1 MGTVTFDGNKFHV
14 IGKVKRRPDPGFP
27 AVQAATGQRQPTD
40 LSLFQQ
46 ATLTGP
52 LGIGQR
58 QGNDPTRVWASR
70 NVNTV
75 EEGQITRG
83 PQKQSVTIPSG
94 TIAYNRF
101 QHAFS
106 DLYAMSRRTTLV
118 GGGQTGTK
126 FYFHAAPDDRGLGWP
141 VLESSVGRQSFI
153 GTRTMNLTKGTMQT
167 SDQVDPLEP
176 TATGQPYSRWLSPP
190 LASQTISAQNWT
202 LNIARSAAI
211 AGRTLEWQLR
221 LYVFRP
227 SARLLVDYI
236 IGSST
241 SAIKYSSDSNP
252 TAVGLERSFQ
262 DGAFSGSAITVH
274 DGDILVCEIYTRLV
288 VGPGQFTKL
297 YYDGSTE
304 TTTDN
309 TTVSDH
315 ASFLQSANALTLSG
329 AAPSKVAGRLV
340 RFDAATDAFSDTTV
354 DTDTD
359 LNYCQAVVQAPER
372 FLALSAFVFGG
383 SGGQNFN
390 AVVQSWDGATW
401 EATDVKV
408 QNNFLF
414 LDMTLVGR
422 AVYLLY
428 VNDVSYPTWWR
439 LASMSEGNNF
449 QSLTEKYTVTSAE
462 LPRGLASYPN
472 SSGNEA
478 PWVAAAD
485 GLYMQDTKVADWD
498 NEHATTTGRLKRFWI
513 DGQDALVWTD
523 GRQLFYGF
531 WNSAGAFERRS
542 LAPPQLPEAQQGNIQ
557 DFTHTDERKWTVAAV
572 GGEDASHNASAFVR
586 THDNR
591 LWHVPYSNATADRK
605 VLACTLSKE
614 NDGRSRLML
623 SEENGVA
630 NDCDVFR
637 FDHFLENPLEVTGYA
652 YSASGTITDS
662 ERNMGFGGLLQKGFL
677 PIQIDADDLDTQSN
691 DTQKV
696 SIKDGQDGTAP
707 ANSQTIYSD
716 TPSPQQVWPDKTD
729 GSEGVGVGA
738 KRQQIEI
745 TLAGTV
751 GATVGPT
758 VKSVGIMYNIKPMKA
773 DGTPPDICTFTVS
786 RDPKDLARFQTRP
799 ELVLRNLR
807 TTYGKQELVVL
818 TYTEGKTSVT
828 IRGSL
833 MPFEAEE
840 SPRDDGDQ
848 GAVADT
854 SPITLQVRAVV

>member
-27 AVQAATGQRQPTD
+27 AVQAATGLRQPTD
-40 LSLFQQ
+40 LSLVQQ

-52 LGIGQR
+52 LGIGKR

-118 GGGQTGTK
+118 SGGQTGTK
-126 FYFHAAPDDRGLGWP
+126 FYFHAAPDDRGLDWQ
-141 VLESSVGRQSFI
+141 VLEGSISLGFK

-167 SDQVDPLEP
+167 SDERDLGEAS
-176 TATGQPYSRWLSPP
+176 ATGQPYSRWLSPP

-202 LNIARSAAI
+202 LNIARSTNYI
-211 AGRTLEWQLR
+211 DRTLEWQLR
-221 LYVFRP
+221 LYAFRP
-227 SARLLVDYI
+227 STRHLVDYI
-236 IGSST
+236 IGNST
-241 SAIKYSSDSNP
+241 SAIKYSSDSKP
-252 TAVGLERSFQ
+252 TAVDAKQSFQ
-262 DGAFSGSAITVH
+262 DGAFSGSAITVQ
-274 DGDILVCEIYTRLV
+274 DGDILVCEIYARLV
-288 VGPGQFTKL
+288 SGPGTVETKL

-329 AAPSKVAGRLV
+329 AAPDKVAGRLV

-359 LNYCQAVVQAPER
+359 LNYCQAVVQASER

-390 AVVQSWDGATW
+390 AMVQSWDGATW
-401 EATDVKV
+401 EATGLKV

-414 LDMTLVGR
+414 LDMALVGR
-422 AVYLLY
+422 DVYLLY
-428 VNDVSYPTWWR
+428 VNDVRYPAWWR
-439 LASMSEGNNF
+439 LAILSGGNF
-449 QSLTEKYTVTSAE
+449 HSLTDKYTVASAE
-462 LPRGLASYPN
+462 LPRSLATYLTP
-472 SSGNEA
+472 SGNET

-485 GLYMQDTKVADWD
+485 GLYMQNRKVADWD
-498 NEHATTTGRLKRFWI
+498 NEHATTTGRLKRFMI
-513 DGQDALVWTD
+513 DGQDVLVWTD

-531 WNSAGAFERRS
+531 WDSAGAFERRS
-542 LAPPQLPEAQQGNIQ
+542 LSPPQLPEAQQGNIQ
-557 DFTHTDERKWTVAAV
+557 DFTYTDEREWTVAAV

-591 LWHVPYSNATADRK
+591 LWHVPYSNATTDRK

-745 TLAGTV
+745 TLAGTA

-786 RDPKDLARFQTRP
+786 REPKHLERLQTTP
-799 ELVLRNLR
+799 EKVLSNLR
-807 TTYGKQELVVL
+807 TTYGKQELVTL
-818 TYTEGKTSVT
+818 AYTEGSTAVSVN
-828 IRGSL
+828 GLL
-833 MPFEAEE
+833 MPFETEE